1 MFKPIKNKR
10 IYQQIVEQIREL
22 ITDGTLSPGDKL
34 MSERAMAEEL
44 NVSRASIREAF
55 SVLEMLGFIESKPG
69 EGTFITKA
77 DPEVL
82 IEPLALTLMIDNDN
96 VFELYEIRKIIE
108 VGNVG
113 LAARRAQKEDLKKI
127 REALELMKESIK
139 DSGVV
144 NDADFEFHLRIAE
157 ATNNRILVKIMNTI
171 SDLLYNSIETSLQ
184 QLYRVEGNPEML
196 LKQHKKVYQSIVDKN
211 PQGAKQAMYHH
222 LEATKE
228 EILRIV
234 GQHKENNN

>member
-1 MFKPIKNKR
+1 
-10 IYQQIVEQIREL
+10 
-22 ITDGTLSPGDKL
+22 
-34 MSERAMAEEL
+34 
-44 NVSRASIREAF
+44 
-55 SVLEMLGFIESKPG
+55 
-69 EGTFITKA
+69 
-77 DPEVL
+77 
-82 IEPLALTLMIDNDN
+82 
-96 VFELYEIRKIIE
+96 
-108 VGNVG
+108 
-113 LAARRAQKEDLKKI
+113 
-127 REALELMKESIK
+127 
-139 DSGVV
+139 
-144 NDADFEFHLRIAE
+144 
-157 ATNNRILVKIMNTI
+157 MNTI